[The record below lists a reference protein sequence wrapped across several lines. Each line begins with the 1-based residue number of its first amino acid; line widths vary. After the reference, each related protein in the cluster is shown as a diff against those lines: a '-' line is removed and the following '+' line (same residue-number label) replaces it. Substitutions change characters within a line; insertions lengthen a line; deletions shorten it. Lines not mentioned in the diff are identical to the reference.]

1 MRSGRFGAGMDG
13 QDACEDGM
21 VDKEQWVAAIS
32 RQFGPRYIAIVEALV
47 EMIETGQLREK
58 QQIPTQRELAKMLGL
73 TPGTTARAYAI
84 AAERGLISGETGRGT
99 FVRRGASDPRLTRN
113 ADYVE
118 DRSNPAIRP
127 EREPVEPGLLGDLA
141 VPNVGASNLAAEL
154 QEAVRRASEDFRFTL
169 GRYHPHGAQAPERFR
184 QVGVSWFAR
193 MGLQVEADNVVIASG
208 AHAAL
213 YVILFSENLR
223 RLPVMTPVL
232 TFAGLRNIGIAHDHP
247 LIPIEI
253 DDQGP
258 VPKSIEVACRQA
270 GGRVLYL
277 QSIVHN
283 PTCFSTSE
291 GRLRE
296 IVEIARKYDLIIIED
311 NAAPLAFEANRV
323 MAATLAPE
331 RTLLITSCAKSVSPA
346 VNAGFIAVPRGW
358 ASQLNTAI
366 KTHHVYAS
374 MFNVEVIKALIDSG
388 ALDRICNDSRAL
400 VGRRIAIARDLLAPL
415 PLRTHPQS
423 WLAWLELPS
432 MWTSEAFT
440 TAARVQGLALGGSQ
454 NFLIAGAS
462 PDMNGVRLALT
473 SPASDEAF
481 SRYVGTIRS
490 LLHTDEARL
499 GTAV

>member
-1 MRSGRFGAGMDG
+1 M
-13 QDACEDGM
+13 QM
-21 VDKEQWVAAIS
+21 VNKDQWVAAIG

-47 EMIETGQLREK
+47 EMIESGQLREK
-58 QQIPTQRELAKMLGL
+58 QQIPTQRELARMLGL

-99 FVRRGASDPRLTRN
+99 FVRRGASAPRLPQD

-118 DRSNPAIRP
+118 DRATPPARGGQQP
-127 EREPVEPGLLGDLA
+127 AEPGLLGDLA
-141 VPNVGASNLAAEL
+141 VPNVGAANLAPEL
-154 QEAVRRASEDFRFTL
+154 HDAIGRASEDFNFTL
-169 GRYHPHGAQAPERFR
+169 GRYHPHGAQVGERFR
-184 QVGVSWFAR
+184 QVGVNWFAR
-193 MGLQVEADNVVIASG
+193 LGLTVDIDNVVLTSG

-232 TFAGLRNIGIAHDHP
+232 TFAGLRNIAIAHDHP
-247 LIPIEI
+247 LIPIEV
-253 DDQGP
+253 DEEGP
-258 VPKSIEVACRQA
+258 VVKSIELGCKQS

-291 GRLRE
+291 ARLRE
-296 IVEIARKYDLIIIED
+296 IVEIARKFDLIIIED
-311 NAAPLAFEANRV
+311 NAAPLAFDKGRV

-331 RTLLITSCAKSVSPA
+331 RTLLITSGAKSISPS
-346 VNAGFIAVPRGW
+346 VNVGFLAVPRGW

-374 MFNVEVIKALIDSG
+374 MFNVEVIKALLESG
-388 ALDRICNDSRAL
+388 ALDRICEESKAL
-400 VGRRIAIARDLLAPL
+400 VGRRIAIAHEMLAPYAL
-415 PLRTHPQS
+415 RAHPLS
-423 WLAWLELPS
+423 WLAWLELPG

-440 TAARVQGLALGGSQ
+440 TAARVQGVALGGSQ
-454 NFLIAGAS
+454 NFVIAGVR

-473 SPASDEAF
+473 SPSSDEAF
-481 SRYVGTIRS
+481 SRYLGTVRN
-490 LLHTDEARL
+490 LLHAEEARL
-499 GTAV
+499 GTSV

>member
-1 MRSGRFGAGMDG
+1 
-13 QDACEDGM
+13 M
-21 VDKEQWVAAIS
+21 VDKEQWIAAIG

-47 EMIETGQLREK
+47 EMIESGLLREK

-113 ADYVE
+113 VDYVE
-118 DRSNPAIRP
+118 DRPNRLVPAA
-127 EREPVEPGLLGDLA
+127 REPVEPGLLGDLA

-154 QEAVRRASEDFRFTL
+154 QEAIRRASEDFRFTL
-169 GRYHPHGAQAPERFR
+169 GRYHPHSAQVPERFR

-193 MGLQVEADNVVIASG
+193 MGLEVELDNVVVVSG

-247 LIPIEI
+247 LVPIEV
-253 DDQGP
+253 DEQGP
-258 VPKSIEVACRQA
+258 VPKSIDVACRQS

-283 PTCFSTSE
+283 PTCFSVGES
-291 GRLRE
+291 RLRE
-296 IVEIARKYDLIIIED
+296 IVEVARKYDLIIIED
-311 NAAPLAFEANRV
+311 NAAPLAFERNRV
-323 MAATLAPE
+323 MAANLAPE

-346 VNAGFIAVPRGW
+346 VNAGFLAVPRGW

-374 MFNVEVIKALIDSG
+374 MFNVEVLKTLMESG

-400 VGRRIAIARDLLAPL
+400 VGRRIAIARERLAPFA
-415 PLRTHPQS
+415 LRTHPQS
-423 WLAWLELPS
+423 WLAWLELPG

-440 TAARVQGLALGGSQ
+440 TAARVQGVALGGSQ

-473 SPASDEAF
+473 SPSSDDDYA
-481 SRYVGTIRS
+481 RYLGTIRA
-490 LLHTDEARL
+490 LLQADEARL
-499 GTAV
+499 ATSV

>member
-1 MRSGRFGAGMDG
+1 
-13 QDACEDGM
+13 M

-47 EMIETGQLREK
+47 EMIEAGQLREK
-58 QQIPTQRELAKMLGL
+58 QQIPTQRELARMLGL

-99 FVRRGASDPRLTRN
+99 FVRRGASDTRLTRSG
-113 ADYVE
+113 DYVE
-118 DRSNPAIRP
+118 DRVIPAMRP
-127 EREPVEPGLLGDLA
+127 SRESAEPGLLGDLA
-141 VPNVGASNLAAEL
+141 VPNVGAGNLAQEL
-154 QEAVRRASEDFRFTL
+154 QEAIRRASEDFRFTL
-169 GRYHPHGAQAPERFR
+169 GRYHPHGAQVPERFR

-193 MGLQVEADNVVIASG
+193 MGLQVELDNVVIASG

-232 TFAGLRNIGIAHDHP
+232 TFAGLRNIAIAHDHP
-247 LIPIEI
+247 LIPVEV
-253 DDQGP
+253 DEQGP
-258 VPKSIEVACRQA
+258 VPKSLEIACKQA

-283 PTCFSTSE
+283 PTCFSVSE
-291 GRLRE
+291 ARLRE
-296 IVEIARKYDLIIIED
+296 IVDISRKYDLIIIED
-311 NAAPLAFEANRV
+311 NTAPLAFDDGRV
-323 MAATLAPE
+323 MAASLAPE

-374 MFNVEVIKALIDSG
+374 MFHVEVIKALIDSG
-388 ALDRICNDSRAL
+388 ALDRICSDSQAL
-400 VGRRIAIARDLLAPL
+400 VARRIALARDKLAPFS
-415 PLRTHPQS
+415 LRTHPQS

-440 TAARVQGLALGGSQ
+440 TAARVQGVALGGSQ
-454 NFLIAGAS
+454 NFVIAGVA

-473 SPASDEAF
+473 SPSSDEAF
-481 SRYVGTIRS
+481 SRYLDIIRS
-490 LLHTDEARL
+490 LLHADEARH

>member
-1 MRSGRFGAGMDG
+1 
-13 QDACEDGM
+13 M
-21 VDKEQWVAAIS
+21 VDKEQWVAAIG

-47 EMIETGQLREK
+47 EMIEAGQLREK
-58 QQIPTQRELAKMLGL
+58 QQIPTQRELARMLGL

-99 FVRRGASDPRLTRN
+99 FVRRGASAPRLPQN

-118 DRSNPAIRP
+118 DRIIPAMRP
-127 EREPVEPGLLGDLA
+127 ANEPAEPGLLGDLA
-141 VPNVGASNLAAEL
+141 VPNVGAGNLAREL
-154 QEAVRRASEDFRFTL
+154 QEAIRHASEDFRFTL
-169 GRYHPHGAQAPERFR
+169 GRYHPHGAQVPERFR
-184 QVGVSWFAR
+184 QIGVAWFAR
-193 MGLQVEADNVVIASG
+193 MGVQVDLDNVVIASG

-247 LIPIEI
+247 LVSIEV
-253 DDQGP
+253 DEQGP

-277 QSIVHN
+277 QSIFHN
-283 PTCFSTSE
+283 PTCFSVSE
-291 GRLRE
+291 ARLRE

-311 NAAPLAFEANRV
+311 NAAPLAFDTGRV

-331 RTLLITSCAKSVSPA
+331 RTLLITSCSKSVSPA
-346 VNAGFIAVPRGW
+346 FNAGFLAVPRGW

-374 MFNVEVIKALIDSG
+374 LFNVEVVKALMESG
-388 ALDRICNDSRAL
+388 ALDRICDDSRAL
-400 VGRRIAIARDLLAPL
+400 VGRRIAMAREMLAPL
-415 PLRTHPQS
+415 ELRTHPQS

-454 NFLIAGAS
+454 NFVIAGAA
-462 PDMNGVRLALT
+462 PDMNGVRLSLT
-473 SPASDEAF
+473 SPSSDEAF
-481 SRYVGTIRS
+481 ARYLGTIRA
-490 LLHTDEARL
+490 LLQADETRL
-499 GTAV
+499 GTSV

>member
-1 MRSGRFGAGMDG
+1 
-13 QDACEDGM
+13 M
-21 VDKEQWVAAIS
+21 VDKEQWVAAIG

-47 EMIETGQLREK
+47 EMIEAGQLREK
-58 QQIPTQRELAKMLGL
+58 QQIPTQRELARMLGL

-99 FVRRGASDPRLTRN
+99 FVRRGASAPRLPQN

-118 DRSNPAIRP
+118 DRIIPAMRP
-127 EREPVEPGLLGDLA
+127 ANEPAEPGLLGDLA
-141 VPNVGASNLAAEL
+141 VPNVGAGNLAREL
-154 QEAVRRASEDFRFTL
+154 QEAIRRASEDFRFTL
-169 GRYHPHGAQAPERFR
+169 GRYHPHGAQVPERFR
-184 QVGVSWFAR
+184 QIGVAWFAR
-193 MGLQVEADNVVIASG
+193 MGVQVDLDNVVIASG

-247 LIPIEI
+247 LVSIEV
-253 DDQGP
+253 DEQGP

-277 QSIVHN
+277 QSIFHN
-283 PTCFSTSE
+283 PTCFSVGE
-291 GRLRE
+291 ARLRE

-311 NAAPLAFEANRV
+311 NAAPLAFDTGRV

-331 RTLLITSCAKSVSPA
+331 RTLLITSCSKSVSPA
-346 VNAGFIAVPRGW
+346 FNAGFLAVPRGW

-374 MFNVEVIKALIDSG
+374 LFNVEVVKALMESG
-388 ALDRICNDSRAL
+388 ALDRICDDSRAL
-400 VGRRIAIARDLLAPL
+400 VGRRIAMAREMLAPL
-415 PLRTHPQS
+415 ELRTHPQS

-454 NFLIAGAS
+454 NFVIAGAA

-473 SPASDEAF
+473 SPSSDEAF
-481 SRYVGTIRS
+481 ARYLGTIRA
-490 LLHTDEARL
+490 LLQADEARL
-499 GTAV
+499 GTSV

>member
-1 MRSGRFGAGMDG
+1 
-13 QDACEDGM
+13 M
-21 VDKEQWVAAIS
+21 VDKEQWVLAVS

-47 EMIETGQLREK
+47 QMIESGQLREK

-73 TPGTTARAYAI
+73 TPGTTARAYTI

-99 FVRRGASDPRLTRN
+99 FVRRGATDIRLTRN

-118 DRSNPAIRP
+118 DRIIPALRP
-127 EREPVEPGLLGDLA
+127 AGDSTEPGLLGDLA
-141 VPNVGASNLAAEL
+141 VPNVGATNLAYEL
-154 QEAVRRASEDFRFTL
+154 QAAIRSASEDFRFTL
-169 GRYHPHGAQAPERFR
+169 GRYHPHSAQVPERFR

-193 MGLQVEADNVVIASG
+193 MGLQVDADNVVIASG

-232 TFAGLRNIGIAHDHP
+232 TFAGLRNIAIAHDHP
-247 LIPIEI
+247 LIPIEV
-253 DDQGP
+253 DEQGP

-283 PTCFSTSE
+283 PTCFSVSE

-311 NAAPLAFEANRV
+311 NAAPLAFERDHV

-346 VNAGFIAVPRGW
+346 VNAGFLAVPRGW

-366 KTHHVYAS
+366 KAHHVYAS
-374 MFNVEVIKALIDSG
+374 MFNVEIIKSLIDSG

-400 VGRRIAIARDLLAPL
+400 VSRRIAIGREQLAPF

-432 MWTSEAFT
+432 IWTSEAFT

-454 NFLIAGAS
+454 NFVISGVA
-462 PDMNGVRLALT
+462 PDTNGVRLALT
-473 SPASDEAF
+473 SPSSDEAF
-481 SRYVGTIRS
+481 SRYIGTIRS
-490 LLHTDEARL
+490 LLHAD
-499 GTAV
+499 GTSVGTSV